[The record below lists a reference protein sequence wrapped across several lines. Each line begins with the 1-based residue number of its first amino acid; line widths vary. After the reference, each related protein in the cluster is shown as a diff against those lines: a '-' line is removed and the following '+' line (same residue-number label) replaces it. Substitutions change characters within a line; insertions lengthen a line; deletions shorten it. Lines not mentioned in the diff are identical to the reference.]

1 MKKLLTLFFLFA
13 GFVSIAQIDS
23 STEKAMKELDKWA
36 PQGKSQKNVVKVFYS
51 QKLINANT
59 VEMMHKGAMEFKV
72 IHNFYDIA
80 GKQGGIHNFF
90 GLDNAADVKIVFQVG
105 LTNKLNVVGGRTR
118 GDQYQSVVELW
129 ELGFK
134 YKFMEQLEND
144 SHHPISL
151 AAYVNTV
158 ASAGKATTTVNK
170 ETSFGNFSD
179 RLSQLVQLMIA
190 RKFGKMSLQ
199 LSPTFL
205 HTNLVV
211 PGDDHSL
218 FALGAA
224 VRVPITKT
232 MFFIADWFHPF
243 RSQRSKDSLNATA
256 ELNRNPTTK
265 EIPYDQFG
273 AGYDVLGVGLEIVT
287 VGHIFH
293 LNFTNATNIL
303 ENRFIPRTLT
313 SWGKGQY
320 RWGFT
325 IARNFILF
333 RDKKKK

>member
-1 MKKLLTLFFLFA
+1 MKKLLAVFFLFT
-13 GFVSIAQIDS
+13 GLKTIAQVDS
-23 STEKAMKELDKWA
+23 SSDKMMKELDDKA
-36 PQGKSQKNVVKVFYS
+36 SKQSEQKKPAKVFYS
-51 QKLINANT
+51 QKLINVNT
-59 VEMMHKGAMEFKV
+59 VEVLHKGAMEFKV

-80 GKQGGIHNFF
+80 GTNGGIHNFF

-105 LTNKLNVVGGRTR
+105 LTNKLNVVAGRTR
-118 GDQYQSVVELW
+118 GDQFQNVVELW

-134 YKFMEQLEND
+134 YQFMQQMEND
-144 SHHPISL
+144 PGHPISL
-151 AAYVNTV
+151 TAYVNTV
-158 ASAGKATTTVNK
+158 ASAGKASPTAGK
-170 ETSFGNFSD
+170 ENSFGNFSD
-179 RLSQLVQLMIA
+179 RLSQLVQVMVA
-190 RKFGKMSLQ
+190 RKFGKISLQ
-199 LSPTFL
+199 LTPTFL
-205 HTNLVV
+205 HTSLVV
-211 PGDDHSL
+211 PGDDHGL

-224 VRVPITKT
+224 VRVPITKSL
-232 MFFIADWFHPF
+232 FLIVDYYHAF
-243 RSQRSKDSLNATA
+243 RSQESKDSLNA
-256 ELNRNPTTK
+256 LLDRNPGT
-265 EIPYDQFG
+265 YDRFG
-273 AGYDVLGVGLEIVT
+273 AGYDAIGVGVEIIT